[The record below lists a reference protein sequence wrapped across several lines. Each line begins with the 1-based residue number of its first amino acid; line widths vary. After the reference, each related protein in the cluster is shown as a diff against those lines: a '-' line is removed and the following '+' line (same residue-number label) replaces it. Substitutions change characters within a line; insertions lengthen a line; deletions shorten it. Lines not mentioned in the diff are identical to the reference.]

1 MRQLKQS
8 GCDIYTHVILLI
20 GIMKSV
26 HICLKRQGI
35 NKTFTTME
43 IKLSAGDKIQIP
55 ENCKATIQNNTII
68 IEEKQEEKQ
77 REEFKDGDIL
87 HSKAT
92 GTIAIF
98 KEYKNE
104 FSIDFYSHYH
114 NQGNCSST
122 WNTSSFRHATE
133 EEKQAF
139 FDGLKTK
146 GLKWNAETKQME
158 RIRKRVEKGK
168 EYLIVNRLGDVVKLV
183 DEHSTFDDMN
193 YNLGNYFLPK
203 EIKEAEL
210 AAKFIRAIYEKR
222 LKI

>member
-1 MRQLKQS
+1 
-8 GCDIYTHVILLI
+8 
-20 GIMKSV
+20 
-26 HICLKRQGI
+26 
-35 NKTFTTME
+35 ME
-43 IKLSAGDKIQIP
+43 IKLNAGDRINIP
-55 ENCKATIQNNTII
+55 ENCQARIEDNQII

-133 EEKQAF
+133 KEKQAF
-139 FDGLKTK
+139 FDDLKAK
-146 GLKWNAETKQME
+146 SLRWNAEKKTME
-158 RIRKRVEKGK
+158 KIRKRVRTHT
-168 EYLIVNRLGDVVKLV
+168 EYFYINDLGEV
-183 DEHSTFDDMN
+183 DTCEDWGEGSHDDEY
-193 YNLGNYFLPK
+193 YNLGNYYLPH
-203 EIKEAEL
+203 ERVQAEED
-210 AAKFIRAIYEKR
+210 AKAIRAIFEKR
-222 LKI
+222 LKVK